1 MAKRS
6 RLSVCLLSSHPLV
19 LADLERVLRAA
30 GVGVKLQRLEA
41 APTADPRRLRLPRA
55 RFYVLDD
62 FGARPATEAL
72 VATLLTRSRHARVLV
87 VGEKFSE
94 ANSFPLLRLGVKG
107 LVPYLQAREQL
118 PAAVQATAAGGFWV
132 PRRVLS
138 RFVDWVLE
146 SLGPRRWTFGPA
158 YLSPREQEVLE
169 ALLANMSNKEI
180 AQRLSL
186 AERTVKFHVSNVLG
200 KFGVQR
206 RTDLILLY
214 WQSRPGAKG
223 GARSVKGGTG
233 R

>member
-1 MAKRS
+1 MAVRFV
-6 RLSVCLLSSHPLV
+6 RAVA
-19 LADLERVLRAA
+19 ADREVRAVRERR
-30 GVGVKLQRLEA
+30 QQIE
-41 APTADPRRLRLPRA
+41 
-55 RFYVLDD
+55 
-62 FGARPATEAL
+62 
-72 VATLLTRSRHARVLV
+72 
-87 VGEKFSE
+87 
-94 ANSFPLLRLGVKG
+94 
-107 LVPYLQAREQL
+107 LVPYAQAREQL
-118 PAAVQATAAGGFWV
+118 PEAVQATAAGGFWV
-132 PRRVLS
+132 PRKVLS

-158 YLSPREQEVLE
+158 YVSPREQEVLE
-169 ALLANMSNKEI
+169 ALLANLSNKEI

-223 GARSVKGGTG
+223 GTGLARSGTG